1 MDEAVDDIVNVPK
14 WAALPSPRVR
24 QLWRAIVLS
33 VAYVAVYL
41 ALDRIS
47 FIEPLHGVNITP
59 WNPSTGLMLAL
70 LSVKGV
76 RWFPVV
82 LVAELISGATL
93 PQIPIL
99 PAPLFVAAIVVTVGY
114 ASAAAILRHVRFDA
128 SLRRSS
134 DVVVLSWQRAPVPA
148 WSQPLLWR

>member
-1 MDEAVDDIVNVPK
+1 MEEAVDDIVHVPK
-14 WAALPSPRVR
+14 RAAPPSPRAR
-24 QLWRAIVLS
+24 RLWRAILLS

-59 WNPSTGLMLAL
+59 WNPSTGVMLAL
-70 LSVKGV
+70 LIVKGV
-76 RWFPVV
+76 RWSPVV

-114 ASAAAILRHVRFDA
+114 ASAAAILHHVRFDA

-134 DVVVLSWQRAPVPA
+134 DVVVLLLAASTSSDIATISW
-148 WSQPLLWR
+148 